1 MNLLQKQSDTLD
13 LRIEEEIYQRKKE
26 GILSFFVP
34 LRFIITPVFSIV
46 LTVMPEGHIYSSF
59 SISTTTF

>member
-1 MNLLQKQSDTLD
+1 MNLLQKQSGTLD
-13 LRIEEEIYQRKKE
+13 LRIEEVYQRKKE

-34 LRFIITPVFSIV
+34 LRFISTPVFSIV